1 MMLKKTPVC
10 KVKCFSVTWRSFPY
24 SLIFLSRYSISFSAC
39 HYSPLGVSAAP
50 EKFKAWMLQWI
61 SRARYVSPSPSTI
74 GVLNALF
81 LLILDEA
88 LREICKAK

>member
-1 MMLKKTPVC
+1 MAKTENPN
-10 KVKCFSVTWRSFPY
+10 
-24 SLIFLSRYSISFSAC
+24 
-39 HYSPLGVSAAP
+39 AP
-50 EKFKAWMLQWI
+50 PREGRAG
-61 SRARYVSPSPSTI
+61 ARYVSPSPSTI